1 MMSLSHQETVNYAQ
15 HALFIEECPSK
26 RKMEKF
32 CLKQRKSSH
41 GNNKAES
48 HLPALFLSKEYLQ
61 VLSTENLI

>member
-1 MMSLSHQETVNYAQ
+1 MMSLSHQEMVNYAQ

-26 RKMEKF
+26 RKMGKF

-48 HLPALFLSKEYLQ
+48 HLPVLFLS
-61 VLSTENLI
+61 N